1 MNRSA
6 VLVMMCAWLLT
17 GVAVAQSNAA
27 KFFGAILTVPGGSR
41 TKADNKVFIGMHPS
55 SAELAKVNACATANF
70 GFGGTDDG
78 FAKCMQTKSSLTCNK
93 GGYFAVADY
102 EIQYRRHHQ
111 DMNAP
116 YDNAAG
122 IACGKNTQEAAITA
136 VLESCEAARK
146 KRGLPDVVVDPANTD
161 HGCTVM
167 FVASNDGTWSGSA
180 RDLTLL
186 SMKWDHKYQ
195 YRIECWGSQ
204 RMARRYPAE
213 PLLEVTYCGNISRNL
228 P

>member
-17 GVAVAQSNAA
+17 GVAVAQTDTA
-27 KFFGAILTVPGGSR
+27 KFFGAILTVPGESR

-78 FAKCMQTKSSLTCNK
+78 FAKCMQIKSSLTCNK

-102 EIQYRRHHQ
+102 RIQYRRHHQ
-111 DMNAP
+111 DMNTP

-122 IACGKNTQEAAITA
+122 IACGKGTQEAAMTA
-136 VLESCEAARK
+136 ALDSIHTGRNYETDSKTCIGRVVRYCHDRACLDDLGKQHRK
-146 KRGLPDVVVDPANTD
+146 R
-161 HGCTVM
+161 
-167 FVASNDGTWSGSA
+167 
-180 RDLTLL
+180 
-186 SMKWDHKYQ
+186 
-195 YRIECWGSQ
+195 CW
-204 RMARRYPAE
+204 
-213 PLLEVTYCGNISRNL
+213 TY
-228 P
+228 